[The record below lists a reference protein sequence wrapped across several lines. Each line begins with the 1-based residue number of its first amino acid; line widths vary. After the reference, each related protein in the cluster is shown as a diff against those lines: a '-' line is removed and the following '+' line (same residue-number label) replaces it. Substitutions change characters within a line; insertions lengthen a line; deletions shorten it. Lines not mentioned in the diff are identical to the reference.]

1 MPDPTALYRHFDA
14 NGQLLY
20 IGVSLNPVQRM
31 MQHSC
36 GSDWFYDISRMTI
49 EWIDSRYDALKAE
62 HAAIIEEK
70 PLHNK
75 VHSTTWEPPKA
86 RFPLYPDIK
95 MHLDYG
101 DFHDKPHV
109 VEYLE
114 GQVMFEYISY
124 SPEQRLSETFIDDA
138 DAEKWAADR
147 GLKPIWTP

>member
-1 MPDPTALYRHFDA
+1 MSDPTALYRHFDA
-14 NGQLLY
+14 YGQLLY

-75 VHSTTWEPPKA
+75 VHSTTWERTAWMPPSP
-86 RFPLYPDIK
+86 RDVK
-95 MHLDYG
+95 MNVYLG
-101 DFHDKPHV
+101 DFHDKPHY

-114 GQVMFEYISY
+114 GQAMLDYIT
-124 SPEQRLSETFIDDA
+124 SPLKRREAEAFIDDSY
-138 DAEKWAADR
+138 AEGWAAARD
-147 GLKPIWTP
+147 LKPIWT